1 MQSCVH
7 APKCNSEVDKNT
19 DKFVICQGLNFITKI
34 KTFIRLG
41 QMKSRDKNPV
51 CFSVEKSG
59 GREDD
64 RELKDQVCENSVE
77 QNEPEM
83 KSEEKS
89 SGREDEIELK
99 AQICENSM
107 EQNEAEIKS
116 EEKSTGRE
124 DDIELKAQIC
134 ENSMELN
141 EEEMKSEEKSSS
153 REDEIE
159 LKAHLWKLDVTEWGR
174 NKKWWEE

>member
-19 DKFVICQGLNFITKI
+19 DKFVICQGLNFLTKI
-34 KTFIRLG
+34 KTFVRHG

-77 QNEPEM
+77 Q
-83 KSEEKS
+83 K
-89 SGREDEIELK
+89 
-99 AQICENSM
+99 
-107 EQNEAEIKS
+107 
-116 EEKSTGRE
+116 
-124 DDIELKAQIC
+124 
-134 ENSMELN
+134 
-141 EEEMKSEEKSSS
+141 
-153 REDEIE
+153 
-159 LKAHLWKLDVTEWGR
+159 
-174 NKKWWEE
+174 